1 MFVTIELLKFLI
13 QQGLEVSMIRKVLQ
27 FDQSNF
33 KAVYIDLN
41 NKNTLQGH
49 RLVVL
54 WDQNS
59 RCLQGFTGIKRKQ
72 SNKPF
77 SIWWIESKG
86 TIKTLN
92 ELNGCIVMETVFFL
106 KPKAY
111 SIAYKGCE
119 NSKIKQNAKVMN
131 RTVKTTL
138 REDQSVDDLHF
149 EDTSACS
156 YDDSSRSESSSND
169 IEC

>member
-1 MFVTIELLKFLI
+1 MFVTIELLKFL
-13 QQGLEVSMIRKVLQ
+13 MIRKVLQ
-27 FDQSNF
+27 FNQSNF
-33 KAVYIDLN
+33 MAIYIDIN
-41 NKNTLQGH
+41 TKNTLQGH

-54 WDQNS
+54 WDQIS
-59 RCLQGFTGIKRKQ
+59 RCLQGFTGFKRKQ

-86 TIKTLN
+86 TTKTLN
-92 ELNGCIVMETVFFL
+92 ELNRCIVMETVFL

-111 SIAYKGCE
+111 SIAYKDCE

-156 YDDSSRSESSSND
+156 YDDSSRSESSSRD